1 VYRNR
6 MHRLIP
12 IGSLMLASG
21 LVLHNW
27 MHLRYSEFAGGFLIG
42 MSCVFLIAGFIAQT
56 RVRLK

>member
-1 VYRNR
+1 MN
-6 MHRLIP
+6 RLIP